1 MAAKKP
7 QNREKEYLQSLK
19 AAKAATRSLKSNSP
33 SASTRRQTATARYS
47 KAYDKFKPSKRERV
61 TSVLSVPVY
70 LAKRQLPTTKSY
82 DKKRQVERRFAV
94 EQEKQD
100 KDMARARRLV
110 NAKKNAKKRIR

>member
-33 SASTRRQTATARYS
+33 SAGTRRQTATARYS

-61 TSVLSVPVY
+61 TSVLSVPLF
-70 LAKRQLPTTKSY
+70 LAQGRLPSGSRS
-82 DKKRQVERRFAV
+82 KKGQVERRFAA
-94 EQEKQD
+94 EQGKQD
-100 KDMARARRLV
+100 RDMARARRLV